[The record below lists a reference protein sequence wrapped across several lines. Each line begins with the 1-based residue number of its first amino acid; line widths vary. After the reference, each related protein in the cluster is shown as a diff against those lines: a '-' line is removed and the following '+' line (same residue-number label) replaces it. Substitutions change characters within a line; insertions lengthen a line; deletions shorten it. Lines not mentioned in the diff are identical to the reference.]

1 MESGREDGADRADVH
16 PFVGSRVTHRCR
28 VFEPSRPAAFRL
40 MRLAMDACLI
50 ALIKIHVARR
60 DIADD
65 GRRRVRARARARVSL
80 LAGRWCSTG

>member
-60 DIADD
+60 DVADD
-65 GRRRVRARARARVSL
+65 GRWRVRVRARKFTRRSW
-80 LAGRWCSTG
+80 WCSAG